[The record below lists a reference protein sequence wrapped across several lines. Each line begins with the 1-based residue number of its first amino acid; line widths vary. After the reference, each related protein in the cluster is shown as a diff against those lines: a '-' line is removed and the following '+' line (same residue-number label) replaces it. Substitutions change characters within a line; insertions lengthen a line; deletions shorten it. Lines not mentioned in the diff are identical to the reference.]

1 MKQGTL
7 IFDEYR
13 DCYDIRFNLK
23 DYLGGLCLWQMETHR
38 DGHKQK

>member
-23 DYLGGLCLWQMETHR
+23 DYLGGLCPG
-38 DGHKQK
+38 D